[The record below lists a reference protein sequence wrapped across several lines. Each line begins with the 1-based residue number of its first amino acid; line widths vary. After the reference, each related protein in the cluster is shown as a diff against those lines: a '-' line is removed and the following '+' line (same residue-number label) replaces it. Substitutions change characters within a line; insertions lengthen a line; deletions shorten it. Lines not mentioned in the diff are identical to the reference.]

1 MTLVV
6 VDPTKN
12 TKSVVVNNM
21 KKTNDSIENQ
31 IIITDALLRIT
42 AIEKILID
50 KGIVTSDELLEV
62 SSDLAQKIAK
72 DILKKANVNGDIDA
86 IVSELKYKKDTN

>member
-1 MTLVV
+1 MILAV
-6 VDPTKN
+6 VDPIKN
-12 TKSVVVNNM
+12 TRSVVVNNM
-21 KKTNDSIENQ
+21 KKINDSIENQ
-31 IIITDALLRIT
+31 IVITDALLRIT

-62 SSDLAQKIAK
+62 SSELAQKIAK